1 MEEIENVCIV
11 RYGKL
16 EINFFLLSRRIF
28 CRELGRIVI
37 EEFEIT
43 CRSNVEKGCFKSE
56 NGWKVRWSSKG

>member
-28 CRELGRIVI
+28 CRELGRG
-37 EEFEIT
+37 EELLSKNLRLDRT
-43 CRSNVEKGCFKSE
+43 
-56 NGWKVRWSSKG
+56 WKKDVLKARMDGK

>member
-16 EINFFLLSRRIF
+16 EINFFLFSRRIF

-43 CRSNVEKGCFKSE
+43 CRSKK
-56 NGWKVRWSSKG
+56 WKKDVLKAGMDGK

>member
-43 CRSNVEKGCFKSE
+43 CRSKKDVLKAGMDGK
-56 NGWKVRWSSKG
+56 

>member
-43 CRSNVEKGCFKSE
+43 
-56 NGWKVRWSSKG
+56 